1 MDRGGCRNTI
11 QANPSSQPAPPVP
24 PRGLRPSSPP
34 SLSPHS
40 PGDDTQPD
48 VDDDIDSYMMRAFG
62 DTLCCTTVPETAGN
76 EWTRRWSAITRLKGR
91 LYHVPGGAVGRRYVD
106 LLSVEVAHLA
116 TGNFPSERLM
126 VFSAVILQRN
136 RMIRNGNDIRRVME
150 KRMDKWTNDDFDT
163 LVEEAVSC
171 DRTHRTQ
178 TRRNDSDHFVA
189 VFTRLMLQG
198 KTRAAMRWLQSDQSE
213 SLVLPPSHMTQVKSR
228 DGSLSN
234 MSVLDALKLKHPD
247 PQSPPHST
255 LLKCDTLPPRLDIEA
270 TGAHIHYTASHIQ
283 GSAGRMPIIGKTYF

>member
-1 MDRGGCRNTI
+1 MAGRGQRCCACNGPNAICKSCSSTKKGSKCYSCRPMDRGTCQNTI
-11 QANPSSQPAPPVP
+11 GANPSSQPAPPVP

-34 SLSPHS
+34 SLSTNS

-48 VDDDIDSYMMRAFG
+48 DEDDIDSYMMRAFG
-62 DTLCCTTVPETAGN
+62 DTLCRTTVPDTAGD
-76 EWTRRWSAITRLKGR
+76 EWTQRWSAITRLKGR

-106 LLSVEVAHLA
+106 LLCVEVAHLA
-116 TGNFPSERLM
+116 TGKFPFKRLM
-126 VFSAVILQRN
+126 VFSAILQRN

-150 KRMDKWTNDDFDT
+150 KRMDKCTNDDFDT

-178 TRRNDSDHFVA
+178 THRNDSDHFVA

-234 MSVLDALKLKHPD
+234 FCVRCSEVKAP
-247 PQSPPHST
+247 
-255 LLKCDTLPPRLDIEA
+255 
-270 TGAHIHYTASHIQ
+270 
-283 GSAGRMPIIGKTYF
+283 